1 MAEENKEGLDA
12 SQETPKETPAETI
25 TPEALKE
32 QIRAELE
39 SQYKTEIST
48 RDRKLSEYQKELK
61 NKLTDEERI
70 KLEAEEER
78 KSFLNDYAEVAGE
91 KVGLTKDELKF
102 IKGSNREEIKQNIE
116 EFDKLLKAKMSEK
129 DKTIKK
135 LEDELKIYKASGNP
149 PPSGS
154 PTVTA
159 TLQTQFNEAKKLN
172 DLPMQMAIKRQAQR
186 EGFVI
191 NE

>member
-1 MAEENKEGLDA
+1 MAEEKKEGLDA
-12 SQETPKETPAETI
+12 SQETPKETPAEI
-25 TPEALKE
+25 TPDELKA

-149 PPSGS
+149 PPAGTQSGAKV
-154 PTVTA
+154 VT
-159 TLQTQFNEAKKLN
+159 EAIWNTMTPRDQSAFMTSGGKIL
-172 DLPMQMAIKRQAQR
+172 
-186 EGFVI
+186 G
-191 NE
+191 